1 MKNFDCTRS
10 SRSGI
15 THVPGDAFAPAPSSF
30 GDACVADDGFD
41 VDSWLGYESIHPLTW
56 VPTHGAA
63 DGLRAE

>member
-15 THVPGDAFAPAPSSF
+15 SNVHGDVFVPAPSGY
-30 GDACVADDGFD
+30 GDDRVDDDGFD

-56 VPTHGAA
+56 VPTHGTA